1 MINESRSTPSIIRVI
16 FNEIKKDLDSI
27 LDSNKSN
34 LISINI
40 NKNEPVNNKIVS
52 LKSNQKI
59 DIKFDTINDKYNGNI
74 NFLSCIKSNFE
85 NCIISLSIPN
95 SPEKSRVYKS
105 LIHELTHLYELY
117 QVKDIF
123 YSTSWIK
130 SKRLSD
136 FDTSD
141 FNTSDFNDKSLIR
154 YFRDIYYVSLP
165 NEVRATISSIEI
177 FLICLI
183 TKDPNTLKSE
193 LEKTTEWNRYESIR
207 DFNPTEYSSD
217 LIMEYGSKNTIEII
231 NNFNKINNINYTI
244 KTISDIIK
252 YFNGWKKYLND
263 VAIKMNKKINKKIIE
278 ISNRENKD
286 EDSYLH
292 EDKDII
298 ISYKSYLKE
307 NRRENNLHDLT
318 FPNINDYF

>member
-1 MINESRSTPSIIRVI
+1 
-16 FNEIKKDLDSI
+16 
-27 LDSNKSN
+27 
-34 LISINI
+34 
-40 NKNEPVNNKIVS
+40 
-52 LKSNQKI
+52 
-59 DIKFDTINDKYNGNI
+59 
-74 NFLSCIKSNFE
+74 
-85 NCIISLSIPN
+85 
-95 SPEKSRVYKS
+95 
-105 LIHELTHLYELY
+105 
-117 QVKDIF
+117 
-123 YSTSWIK
+123 
-130 SKRLSD
+130 
-136 FDTSD
+136 
-141 FNTSDFNDKSLIR
+141 
-154 YFRDIYYVSLP
+154 
-165 NEVRATISSIEI
+165 
-177 FLICLI
+177 LI